1 MMNNCHANFDYCWS
15 KKQKSNPNISTNN
28 FKAIEKLGKGAF
40 GFVYLVKWY
49 YNEDNIHENF
59 LCVLKIT
66 SKQQLMKKKA
76 HLFALRE
83 RDILQCCHH
92 PNLVKLFT
100 SFKDESNIYL
110 VLEFI
115 AGGDLF
121 SYMQIHERLNEDH
134 TRFYIGQIILAFEYL
149 HCCHIIY
156 RDLKPENIILTD
168 RGYIKLIDF
177 GFAKRINKSTS
188 TMCGTPQF
196 MSPEI
201 ILQKKYNKCVDYWA
215 LGILTYELLTGIV
228 PFDGE
233 NNEDLFD
240 AILHNPIYFQST
252 IFTTISA
259 NFVQGLLTRNPLQRL
274 GCTINNSLDI
284 RYHPWFQ
291 QYLYSFEQLEQQS
304 IPAFYIPSN
313 LTVYTNYPLK
323 FIEVT
328 PLKNPI
334 NDKIFDNF

>member
-1 MMNNCHANFDYCWS
+1 MMNNCHSNFDHCWS
-15 KKQKSNPNISTNN
+15 KKQKSNANISTNN

-49 YNEDNIHENF
+49 YNENNIHENF

-66 SKQQLMKKKA
+66 SKQQLMKNKA

-121 SYMQIHERLNEDH
+121 SYMQIQERLNEDH

-149 HCCHIIY
+149 HGCHIIY

-177 GFAKRINKSTS
+177 GFAKRTTKPTS
-188 TMCGTPQF
+188 T
-196 MSPEI
+196 I
-201 ILQKKYNKCVDYWA
+201 YDKCVDYWA
-215 LGILTYELLTGIV
+215 LGILTYELLTGDT

-233 NNEDLFD
+233 NDEELFE

-259 NFVQGLLTRNPLQRL
+259 NFIQGLLIRNPFQRL
-274 GCTINNSLDI
+274 GCTMHNSLDI

-291 QYLYSFEQLEQQS
+291 QYIYSFEQLEQQS
-304 IPAFYIPSN
+304 IPAFYIPLN
-313 LTVYTNYPLK
+313 FTDYTNYPLK
-323 FIEVT
+323 SIKVT
-328 PLKNPI
+328 PLINPI